1 MTEDKRDLKARREE
15 LGKLFSGSVALS
27 DQDKR
32 LLTELVRG
40 AEVCFANAEQ
50 LFQEASL
57 LREHKHFSR
66 SLFLYQ
72 IAMEECAKVDMIG
85 VAATVLTLGHPID
98 LDGLTRAFRDHKA
111 KNFSNAYM
119 STASEAEVAARK
131 ANDSKAAGE
140 AFRNSQ
146 REIHGFLNTAKN
158 ASMYVDF
165 KDEKFVSPNEVV
177 GEEEALV
184 IAALAFYFMTVTYPK
199 LRPLRRMLDEP
210 QLHAE
215 LTRGVGEAWAKSLTD
230 TATIE
235 EIDAA
240 INNYLKEIARRL
252 AAKEKAD
259 PNASFW
265 QARTVAP
272 TDDGNE

>member
-1 MTEDKRDLKARREE
+1 VAEFADMTEDKPDLKARREE
-15 LGKLFSGSVALS
+15 LRRLFSGPVKLS
-27 DQDKR
+27 DQDKQR
-32 LLTELVRG
+32 LAELVRG

-57 LREHKHFSR
+57 LRENKHFPR

-85 VAATVLTLGHPID
+85 AAATALTLGHPVD
-98 LDGLTRAFRDHKA
+98 VDRLARAFRDHKA

-119 STASEAEVAARK
+119 STASEAEMAARK
-131 ANDSKAAGE
+131 ANDSNAASE

-158 ASMYVDF
+158 ASMYVDL
-165 KDEKFVSPNEVV
+165 KDGKFISPSEVV

-184 IAALAFYFMTVTYPK
+184 IAALAYYFMRVTYPR
-199 LRPLRRMLDEP
+199 LRPLRRMLKEP

-215 LTRGVGEAWAKSLTD
+215 LMAGFGEAWAKGLTD

-235 EIDAA
+235 DINTA
-240 INNYLKEIARRL
+240 INSYLKEMARRL
-252 AAKEKAD
+252 AAREKAD
-259 PNASFW
+259 PDVPAS
-265 QARTVAP
+265 
-272 TDDGNE
+272 ES